1 MNLTP
6 VPSIP
11 PAPTSTLSM
20 AGYATPMEVTIRR
33 LLWLA
38 LLVGGPLLAP
48 LVEYPQV
55 GQTVPLLTTLL
66 CIELFPVLWPR
77 WVDIAAPTV
86 ATSDVG
92 IVAAFSTAGI
102 LSNAITAGTFNAP
115 FLGGYDHDQIA
126 AVVRTVIWA
135 KMLGSTCYLL
145 GFHNQRVTERFSRWF
160 PDLANRPWNRARL
173 RVANAL
179 FLVLFLITYVIF
191 QIRLGV
197 PLWDPTHLKEAKA
210 VWRDDPSMSWMMRG
224 VQLIFIPVFFAVVD
238 AFASRKTG
246 RIIVFCGIFLVAAFL
261 NFRLGQRGVPI
272 RAIFGLM
279 LLFHLLYRKLPL
291 VVLAISVL
299 FAIEIMNY
307 TLAWRMDEGATT
319 TARIAAEEDDSA
331 TGRVTNTLSNYE
343 TDRNRL
349 SALTLVFAEF
359 PENRDFVL
367 GQTWLTLPLAIVPR
381 WIWAEKTELYKWGD
395 SSTMATLAQAPIP
408 TPLVG
413 LFYLNFSWF
422 GIAIGMFFWGAFHG
436 GAYRWLNR
444 SRGDVNVV
452 LLYTTIILYFLP
464 TDMGISAFLQYVAPL
479 WVVLRFITDKRAPSA
494 S

>member
-1 MNLTP
+1 
-6 VPSIP
+6 
-11 PAPTSTLSM
+11 
-20 AGYATPMEVTIRR
+20 MEVTIRR

-48 LVEYPQV
+48 LVNDPQV

-66 CIELFPVLWPR
+66 CIELFPVLWAR

-115 FLGGYDHDQIA
+115 FLGGYDQDQIA
-126 AVVRTVIWA
+126 SVVQMVIWA
-135 KMLGSTCYLL
+135 KMLGSASYLI
-145 GFHNQRVTERFSRWF
+145 GFHNQRLTDRISRWF
-160 PDLANRPWNRARL
+160 PDVADRPWNHARL
-173 RVANAL
+173 RIANVV

-210 VWRDDPSMSWMMRG
+210 VWRNDVTMSWMMRG
-224 VQLIFIPVFFAVVD
+224 VQLIFIPVFFAVVE
-238 AFASRKTG
+238 AFASRRTG
-246 RIIVFCGIFLVAAFL
+246 RIIFFCSLFLLSAYL

-272 RAIFGLM
+272 RALFGLM
-279 LLFHLLYRKLPL
+279 LLFHLLYRRLPI
-291 VVLAISVL
+291 VVLAISIL
-299 FAIEIMNY
+299 FAIELMNY
-307 TLAWRMDEGATT
+307 TLAWRMDEPTS
-319 TARIAAEEDDSA
+319 TARLAADEDSST
-331 TGRVTNTLSNYE
+331 TGRVASTLSDYE

-359 PENRDFVL
+359 PRNRDFVL
-367 GQTWLTLPLAIVPR
+367 GQTWITLPLAIVPR
-381 WIWAEKTELYKWGD
+381 WIWAEKTEYYKWGD

-413 LFYLNFSWF
+413 LLYLNFSWF
-422 GIAIGMFFWGAFHG
+422 GIGIGMFFWGAFHG
-436 GAYRWLNR
+436 GAYKWLSR
-444 SRGDVNVV
+444 SRRDVNVV
-452 LLYTTIILYFLP
+452 LLYTTIILYFSP
-464 TDMGISAFLQYVAPL
+464 TDMGISSFLQYVVPL
-479 WVVLRFITDKRAPSA
+479 WVVIRFITNKPSLSA